1 MLGIVEA
8 ALDEVAVAAVFD
20 ELVLL
25 AGLALPELVE
35 PAAELVLEE
44 EEDDELKLSQKS
56 LISTDSA
63 SLNLSKSRQ
72 HLPSKY
78 FDLGNLS

>member
-1 MLGIVEA
+1 
-8 ALDEVAVAAVFD
+8 LDEVAAELD
-20 ELVLL
+20 ELLL
-25 AGLALPELVE
+25 LEGFTLELMLH
-35 PAAELVLEE
+35 AAELAL
-44 EEDDELKLSQKS
+44 EDDELKLCKKS

-63 SLNLSKSRQ
+63 SLNLSKSKQ